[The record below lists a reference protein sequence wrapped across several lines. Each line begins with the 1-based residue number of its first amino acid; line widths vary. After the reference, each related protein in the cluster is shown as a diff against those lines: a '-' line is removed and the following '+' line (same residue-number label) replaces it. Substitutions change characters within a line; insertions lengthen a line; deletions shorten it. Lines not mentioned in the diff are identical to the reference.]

1 MKNLSIVLLVAV
13 VGTGALAWIPTPG
26 AAAAAAAAANA
37 ANSGGVLGTDP
48 GSEHIAGLR
57 IATWDDTLG
66 ESRLFEVHKKD
77 GKWTIPDHFDYPA
90 DANTRVS
97 TAAGGFLGVQKLRLA
112 ATEPKRFSELGVVDP
127 LDTKAETHPDSRSDG
142 KTGRGKRVTITSD
155 SGQTLVDVVVG
166 DRVEKSDDEYF
177 VREIGSNEVWT
188 AKVNPDLSTRF
199 TDYVE
204 VDPLK
209 IPKDDIRELTVSDY
223 SIDMSQHAIAERSS
237 TSIKKEGDSWQ
248 AASPLP
254 DGKKLAKDVVDKLV
268 AAVTAIKLADVQ
280 PFIQGGRI
288 DPNTMMDKGFY
299 FVDPSSAP
307 AGSPEVPL
315 EKPAAVIGHEGRLE
329 IATRYGLRYSL
340 LFGNPAVV
348 TDSDVKKDAASASA
362 AAAAPA
368 KDRNMIV
375 WVSYDPSI
383 DEVAKQEAVAEA
395 QAMAAKTEPP
405 KKDPKE
411 ISGKERAEK
420 AARRFTQFYYVISD
434 EDFKALRPAV
444 DSLLTTPMAGKTGKT
459 NTQWL
464 ADNAAR
470 PGVHTTPSG
479 LQYEIISSGPAG
491 GASPGPTSQVEVNY
505 KGTLV
510 DGEEFDSSKNGPITF
525 GVNGVIGGWTE
536 ALQLMHPGDKWKLY
550 IPPDLGYK
558 EAGSPPKIGSNAI
571 LIFET
576 ELVKVLPPL
585 GAPPAP
591 APTSANPVPP
601 VPPTNPAQPVA
612 LPTADIAATPAA
624 VAPATA
630 PASTATTPAAVAPAA
645 TPATTTP

>member
-1 MKNLSIVLLVAV
+1 
-13 VGTGALAWIPTPG
+13 
-26 AAAAAAAAANA
+26 
-37 ANSGGVLGTDP
+37 
-48 GSEHIAGLR
+48 
-57 IATWDDTLG
+57 
-66 ESRLFEVHKKD
+66 
-77 GKWTIPDHFDYPA
+77 
-90 DANTRVS
+90 
-97 TAAGGFLGVQKLRLA
+97 
-112 ATEPKRFSELGVVDP
+112 
-127 LDTKAETHPDSRSDG
+127 
-142 KTGRGKRVTITSD
+142 
-155 SGQTLVDVVVG
+155 
-166 DRVEKSDDEYF
+166 
-177 VREIGSNEVWT
+177 
-188 AKVNPDLSTRF
+188 
-199 TDYVE
+199 
-204 VDPLK
+204 
-209 IPKDDIRELTVSDY
+209 
-223 SIDMSQHAIAERSS
+223 
-237 TSIKKEGDSWQ
+237 
-248 AASPLP
+248 
-254 DGKKLAKDVVDKLV
+254 
-268 AAVTAIKLADVQ
+268 
-280 PFIQGGRI
+280 
-288 DPNTMMDKGFY
+288 
-299 FVDPSSAP
+299 
-307 AGSPEVPL
+307 
-315 EKPAAVIGHEGRLE
+315 
-329 IATRYGLRYSL
+329 
-340 LFGNPAVV
+340 
-348 TDSDVKKDAASASA
+348 
-362 AAAAPA
+362 
-368 KDRNMIV
+368 
-375 WVSYDPSI
+375 
-383 DEVAKQEAVAEA
+383 
-395 QAMAAKTEPP
+395 MAAKTEPP